1 MIKATSLAS
10 IITLNEITG
19 ITHKL
24 ASDTYRVIEIFTV
37 AGVIY
42 LSLNFLV
49 SMAFSV
55 LERILNGHLADRR
68 T

>member
-19 ITHKL
+19 ITYRL

-37 AGVIY
+37 AGAIY
-42 LSLNFLV
+42 LALNFVV
-49 SMAFSV
+49 SMAFAI
-55 LERILNGHLADRR
+55 LERFLNGHLADRR
-68 T
+68 A